1 MLNTDSNNLDVGA
14 GDKKSADKGPR
25 KSVINTLQ
33 GKFIDLLLNWPKTVL
48 TVFLVLTAAFGAHA
62 PNFSIDASPDTLLTR
77 DNELYVQTQL
87 VGRRFAPQEFLLVTV
102 EPLNY
107 PVISEQSFDALSRL
121 SNELLALDRV
131 ESVRSILN
139 VPVFSQGQNLLS
151 GTIDLSQP
159 TIEAGS
165 FDLAALEA
173 EFSGHP
179 IYENLLVNEDLTATA
194 LQVLFRSN
202 PELND
207 LNSRITD
214 LNVRYQQGNYS
225 AEDEQEMKR
234 LEAAIEPLQRDL
246 AQARTQE
253 IEQIRQILQN
263 YNTDADFHL
272 GGVHVLAYQ
281 LIKIITNDLVVFG
294 SAMAIGICVMLLLL
308 FRALRWMLIPVVCC
322 SISVLTTIGLF
333 AMLGIKATVISSNFI
348 ALQLILT
355 LAIVIH
361 LIVQYRELGSAPDAA
376 SEGEN
381 NQRSL
386 IRETLMRKIGP
397 CFYAGITTSVGFGSL
412 IFSGLQPVISFG
424 WMMII
429 AMFVSIVVSLIVFP
443 VVLELSTKK
452 QDKPELDFANTA
464 VAGFSRFALKHTAI
478 ISLLSLV
485 LAGFSV
491 SGILLLTVENSFINY
506 FRASTQVHQELA
518 YIDREFGGS
527 TPLDLI
533 YTPPQKPDNP
543 DLIMSAETVQRL
555 QLIQHRIGRHEATG
569 RILSAVNLTDLAR
582 ELNNN
587 APLTE
592 YELTAVYWMMDKN
605 FREDLLGAFL
615 DEESGQIRMN
625 IWIQDLTEGLNR
637 EQLLNDIRADLAE
650 SGVEESSYQLTNL
663 FVLYQDIMQQLYTSQ
678 VLTMGIV
685 FGALL
690 LMFLVIFRSF
700 RVAIAAIVPNILA
713 TLAILG
719 TMGWFGIPLDLMTIT
734 IAAIAMG
741 IAVDDTIHFV
751 HRYLQERKVCNY
763 ADAIKRT
770 HGSVGIAILYTSLL
784 IVAGFSILAFSDF
797 VPSILFGLLTA
808 LAMILALLTGLCLLP
823 VLIKVL
829 VEPVLAKR

>member
-1 MLNTDSNNLDVGA
+1 MPSTDSNKTMIDTLLG
-14 GDKKSADKGPR
+14 
-25 KSVINTLQ
+25 KSV
-33 GKFIDLLLNWPKTVL
+33 DLLLSWPKTVL
-48 TVFLVLTAAFGAHA
+48 TAFLIITAAVGSQA

-87 VGRRFAPQEFLLVTV
+87 VGQRFAPQEFLLVTF

-107 PVISEQSFDALSRL
+107 PVISEQSFAALSRL
-121 SNELLALDRV
+121 SDELLALDRV

-139 VPVFSQGQNLLS
+139 VPVFSQSQNLLS
-151 GTIDLSQP
+151 GNVDLTQL

-165 FDLAALEA
+165 FNLAALEE

-179 IYENLLVNEDLTATA
+179 IYENLLVNEDLTAAA

-202 PELND
+202 PELSE
-207 LNSRITD
+207 LNSQMTD

-234 LEAAIEPLQRDL
+234 LEAAVEPLQTEL
-246 AQARTQE
+246 SQARTQE

-263 YNTDADFHL
+263 YNTEADIHL

-281 LIKIITNDLVVFG
+281 LIQIIVNDLVVFG
-294 SAMAIGICVMLLLL
+294 SAMALGICLMLLVL
-308 FRALRWMLIPVVCC
+308 FRALRWVLIPVVCC

-333 AMLGIKATVISSNFI
+333 AMLGMKATVISSNFI

-361 LIVQYRELGSAPDAA
+361 LIVQYRELANA
-376 SEGEN
+376 SDTKSDSEQ

-386 IRETLMRKIGP
+386 IRETLMRKVGP
-397 CFYAGITTSVGFGSL
+397 CFFAGITTSVGFGSL
-412 IFSGLQPVISFG
+412 VFSGLQPVISFG

-429 AMFVSIVVSLIVFP
+429 AMFVSIAVSLIVFP
-443 VVLELSTKK
+443 VVLELLAKK
-452 QDKPELDFANTA
+452 REKPELGFANA
-464 VAGFSRFALKHTAI
+464 IVAGFSRFALKRTGI
-478 ISLLSLV
+478 ITVLSLA
-485 LAGFSV
+485 LAAFSL
-491 SGILLLTVENSFINY
+491 SGILWLTVENSFINY

-533 YTPPQKPDNP
+533 YTPPQRPGNP

-555 QLIQHRIGRHEATG
+555 QLIQHRIGEHEATG

-592 YELTAVYWMMDKN
+592 YELTAVYWMMDET

-615 DEESGQIRMN
+615 DEETGQIRMN

-637 EQLLNDIRADLAE
+637 QQLLDDIRTDLAE
-650 SGVEESSYQLTNL
+650 SGVDESDYQLTNL

-678 VLTMGIV
+678 ILTMGIV
-685 FGALL
+685 FAVLL
-690 LMFLVIFRSF
+690 LTFLVIFRSF
-700 RVAIAAIVPNILA
+700 RVAIAAIVPNILS

-719 TMGWFGIPLDLMTIT
+719 TMGWLGIPLDLMTIT

-741 IAVDDTIHFV
+741 IAVDDTIHFI
-751 HRYLQERKVCNY
+751 HRYLEERKQHSY
-763 ADAIKRT
+763 ADAIRRT

-823 VLIKVL
+823 VLLKAL
-829 VEPVLAKR
+829 VEPALAKR